1 MTDGEKRAYSRGYT
15 AGSRGRWPEHR
26 PPQPPNQIVAELL
39 LALREIRDELDGGLA
54 AIDDEEWEKL
64 FGPIIERADAAAE
77 MVSAWLIGSKVN
89 ADAE

>member
-1 MTDGEKRAYSRGYT
+1 
-15 AGSRGRWPEHR
+15 
-26 PPQPPNQIVAELL
+26 